1 VAQVLFIVARDKPEL
16 LAYLRQRFAA
26 EEAKGVIEIFM
37 DRREGVQDRRER
49 VQPRESDGHRR
60 DSHRNWG
67 VSIDLRELGCAV
79 VRQAAPVSLVH
90 DGHSRR

>member
-1 VAQVLFIVARDKPEL
+1 MAQVLFIVARDKPKL

-26 EEAKGVIEIFM
+26 EEAQGVIESFM
-37 DRREGVQDRRER
+37 DRRQG

-60 DSHRNWG
+60 DPRRNWA

-79 VRQAAPVSLVH
+79 VRQAAPVPR
-90 DGHSRR
+90 GC